1 MPNARPETQNA
12 TRDHRS
18 STAAAAATVHCTV
31 PNATQHTLQS
41 VHLRLSITVLYSA
54 YVRVQRIQ
62 YCTTQYSTVSVHC
75 KLYSTVCVQYSATY
89 NTIYVLSTVQYS
101 TAQTVQ
107 TVQHSKVQYC
117 MYSTA
122 RYSTVQYN
130 TVYNTVQHSSVQY
143 VLYCIVLRSA
153 ARKSTTVYCTVVFSA
168 TPLIFPLSAKP
179 VNGRG
184 TKPRR
189 RALASKPR
197 RRVLGAKPLQAY
209 CIYLLLVAV
218 Q

>member
-12 TRDHRS
+12 TRDHHS

-75 KLYSTVCVQYSATY
+75 KLYSTVRVQYSATY

-143 VLYCIVLRSA
+143 VLYCTAQRCAQKYNCVLYGSVQCDA
-153 ARKSTTVYCTVVFSA
+153 SYFSA
-168 TPLIFPLSAKP
+168 K
-179 VNGRG
+179 R
-184 TKPRR
+184 
-189 RALASKPR
+189 
-197 RRVLGAKPLQAY
+197 
-209 CIYLLLVAV
+209 
-218 Q
+218 